1 MLSVIVTLFLE
12 AEERKIYEDFDRL
25 GYSKSFV
32 TRARLSARQGRDREV
47 RIRQGLEQPKP
58 PRERSRFYITLPYN
72 RTSNNL
78 SYRFGLRGV
87 DVSFTNR
94 DSIKNRISSR
104 VRSTTNSGIYALT
117 CKKESCG
124 RIYVGQ
130 SQNIPKRLQD
140 HTNAKHRSSMSYY
153 TSVKHTFR
161 GHELEPSHAK
171 VPYKSNSLSH
181 RLVIETCLISL
192 CYTVIGNKASSNNR
206 DMNILAPII
215 LRSSPVDWKVLSEIQ
230 PGFNPEVVPRTY
242 RKFFSSN
249 TNDLHHSDMLPSSEG
264 TSPNTVRFP
273 ISTFTGANS
282 FLRSASPDTTIG
294 PHTGAN
300 NSLRSASPD
309 TTITHSYFT
318 RLRAS
323 TQC

>member
-1 MLSVIVTLFLE
+1 MNV
-12 AEERKIYEDFDRL
+12 
-25 GYSKSFV
+25 
-32 TRARLSARQGRDREV
+32 
-47 RIRQGLEQPKP
+47 
-58 PRERSRFYITLPYN
+58 
-72 RTSNNL
+72 
-78 SYRFGLRGV
+78 
-87 DVSFTNR
+87 
-94 DSIKNRISSR
+94 
-104 VRSTTNSGIYALT
+104 
-117 CKKESCG
+117 
-124 RIYVGQ
+124 
-130 SQNIPKRLQD
+130 
-140 HTNAKHRSSMSYY
+140 KHRASIRYY
-153 TSVKHTFR
+153 TLVKHTFR
-161 GHELEPSHAK
+161 GYELEPSYAR
-171 VPYKSNSLSH
+171 VSYKSNRLPH

-192 CYTVIGNKASSNNR
+192 CNTVIGNKASSNNR

-249 TNDLHHSDMLPSSEG
+249 TNDLHHSVILPSSEG
-264 TSPNTVRFP
+264 TSPNTVRVS

-282 FLRSASPDTTIG
+282 FLRSTSPDTTTD

-318 RLRAS
+318 RLRAR